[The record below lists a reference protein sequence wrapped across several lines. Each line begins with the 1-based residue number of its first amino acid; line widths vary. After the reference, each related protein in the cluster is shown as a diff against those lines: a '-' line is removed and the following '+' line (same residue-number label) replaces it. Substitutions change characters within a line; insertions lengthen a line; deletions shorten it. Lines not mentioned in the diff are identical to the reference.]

1 MLERF
6 LFVPGLCIV
15 LGAAAWAMSIE
26 GEVSEEVSVNFN
38 DAPKEVQSAITKV
51 VGKAK
56 IDKLEVEV
64 ENGITIYEAEWMV
77 DGVEHEVSVSEAGDI
92 LETEKVVASELV
104 PPGVLQAAQKH
115 MPEGGEPEFE
125 MKSVILYSVETEVNG
140 KEVEILVDPTGRLM
154 ELETKNGR

>member
-1 MLERF
+1 MQC
-6 LFVPGLCIV
+6 GL
-15 LGAAAWAMSIE
+15 
-26 GEVSEEVSVNFN
+26 
-38 DAPKEVQSAITKV
+38 V
-51 VGKAK
+51 VGE
-56 IDKLEVEV
+56 DLPDR
-64 ENGITIYEAEWMV
+64 V